1 MSLYDLYVPPLSHG
15 LKALSKILQKAEDHC
30 TARKID
36 PAVLLA
42 SRLYPDMFPLMRQ
55 VQIACDQARRGA
67 NRLAGTEPA
76 SVADTEVTFA
86 DLRARIDATLAGLA
100 AITPDAFNGAEA
112 RTISFKA
119 GPREMSFKGGDFV
132 KFWTLPNFYFHM
144 TTAYA
149 ILRHNGVEIGKTDF
163 LGG

>member
-1 MSLYDLYVPPLSHG
+1 MSLYDHYVPPLSHA
-15 LKALSKILQKAEDHC
+15 LKALSEILQKAEDHC
-30 TARKID
+30 AARKID
-36 PAVLLA
+36 PTVLLT
-42 SRLYPDMFPLMRQ
+42 SRLYPDMFPLTRQ

-67 NRLAGTEPA
+67 VRLTGAEPGSVPDAEA
-76 SVADTEVTFA
+76 SFA
-86 DLRARIDATLAGLA
+86 DLRARIAATLAALA
-100 AITPDAFNGAEA
+100 IHGRDAFDGAEA

-119 GPREMSFKGGDFV
+119 GPREMSFKGDDFV
-132 KFWTLPNFYFHM
+132 KYWTLPNFYFHM